1 MWELY
6 RLNWTQRYIEGGSTG
21 LPALLCC
28 AVQELSEKIWEE
40 IQAMPEEFETLKEE
54 WKRTNSSSDPGR
66 TSISTLSSSLD
77 TMKERLSNMQVAH

>member
-1 MWELY
+1 
-6 RLNWTQRYIEGGSTG
+6 
-21 LPALLCC
+21 
-28 AVQELSEKIWEE
+28 
-40 IQAMPEEFETLKEE
+40 MPEEFETLKEE